1 MPHKVSGSKRTQWKY
16 HWNRNLYE
24 RSQRSL
30 DEKENHSG
38 TAVKGFRKSEYERDF
53 MAVPSIYYGVTC
65 VRNEHHGS
73 TIGIDASYKEH
84 SIFELQ

>member
-53 MAVPSIYYGVTC
+53 LAVPSI
-65 VRNEHHGS
+65 
-73 TIGIDASYKEH
+73 K
-84 SIFELQ
+84 L